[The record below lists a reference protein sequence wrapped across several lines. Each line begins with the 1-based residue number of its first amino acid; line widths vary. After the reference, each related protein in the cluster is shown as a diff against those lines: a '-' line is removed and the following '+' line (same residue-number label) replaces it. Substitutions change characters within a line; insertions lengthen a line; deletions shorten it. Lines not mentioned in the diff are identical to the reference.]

1 MKDDV
6 HKLIST
12 CWNHVQISHL
22 RLRMTIME
30 LIK

>member
-12 CWNHVQISHL
+12 CWNYVQISHQ